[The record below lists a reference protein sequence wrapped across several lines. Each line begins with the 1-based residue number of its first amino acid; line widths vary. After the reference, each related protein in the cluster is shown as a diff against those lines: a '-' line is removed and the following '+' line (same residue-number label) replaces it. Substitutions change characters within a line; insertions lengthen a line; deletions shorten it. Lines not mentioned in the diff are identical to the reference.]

1 MALNGLIAHAV
12 TGTIMDSSEL
22 VNSNNPLMIVK
33 NLTLTVRDICFPS
46 HIKYTTKC
54 VIFFATCGYALFSTD
69 PFGKVACF
77 SMLRS
82 VIN

>member
-1 MALNGLIAHAV
+1 MALNGLIVYAV
-12 TGTIMDSSEL
+12 TGAIMDGSEL

-33 NLTLTVRDICFPS
+33 NLTLTVVDVCFPP

-54 VIFFATCGYALFSTD
+54 VIFFATCGYTLFSTD